1 VARNVAGL
9 DAGFISTLPVLATGY
24 PDFATTEAADAAG
37 RPQDLPVERVQVS
50 PGTFRTL
57 SMRII
62 AGRDFDDRDTRQV
75 RAVTV
80 VSESVA
86 RRLWPEQNPVGQRVG
101 AMSPT
106 QTNAKVDWYEVIGVV
121 SDTTAVLATP
131 QDPGRMYTSLGQ
143 AWRPWAWNLVL
154 RGSSGPAALIDLRSA
169 VAGVDPFTS
178 VTQVRPMKAYVDELL
193 YPRRL
198 AASILAV
205 SGLVGLGLAC
215 IGLYGVVSFSVARRL
230 RELGIRATLGA
241 RPGDLVRLVLS
252 EGGRMAV
259 IGGVIGLA
267 GGIAALR
274 YTAHLAD
281 GIPTTD
287 SLVFASVPAAL
298 GAVIMLA
305 CYLPARRAGLVDPVE
320 TLRE

>member
-1 VARNVAGL
+1 VA
-9 DAGFISTLPVLATGY
+9 I
-24 PDFATTEAADAAG
+24 
-37 RPQDLPVERVQVS
+37 
-50 PGTFRTL
+50 
-57 SMRII
+57 
-62 AGRDFDDRDTRQV
+62 
-75 RAVTV
+75 

-86 RRLWPEQNPVGQRVG
+86 RRLWPDRRAVGQRL
-101 AMSPT
+101 ATMSP
-106 QTNAKVDWYEVIGVV
+106 QQSNAKVDWYEVIGVV
-121 SDTTAVLATP
+121 NDTVAVLPKAT
-131 QDPGRMYTSLGQ
+131 DPAQIYVSLGQ
-143 AWRPWAWNLVL
+143 GWRPWAWNLVV
-154 RGSSGPAALIDLRSA
+154 RGAGPEVITALRST
-169 VAGVDPFTS
+169 VSGVDPFTS
-178 VTQVRPMKAYVDELL
+178 ATQVRPLTAYVDELL

-241 RPGDLVRLVLS
+241 RPGVLVRLVLS